1 MIEREAQG
9 QRAPGESTSEQAQE
23 IRAGSRSEAVEEHSV
38 PEYARTAEQ
47 AQRQRVP
54 GELTSLRIAGIMRES
69 IVDGPGIRFAIFC
82 QGCPH
87 DCPGCHNPETHDFGG
102 GTEVGIEKI
111 LAAIDEDPILKGV
124 TFSGGEPTCQ
134 AEGFAALGRA
144 IKERGLDITMF
155 SGYTYEQLLERAK
168 NEPALQELLDLT
180 DLLID
185 GPYVKAQ
192 RDLTLQFRGSRNQR
206 LIDMKATR
214 QEGKVVLWEQD

>member
-1 MIEREAQG
+1 MIERETQG
-9 QRAPGESTSEQAQE
+9 QRAPHESTSE
-23 IRAGSRSEAVEEHSV
+23 GK
-38 PEYARTAEQ
+38 
-47 AQRQRVP
+47 AQRQRAP
-54 GELTSLRIAGIMRES
+54 GELTSLSLRIAGIMRES